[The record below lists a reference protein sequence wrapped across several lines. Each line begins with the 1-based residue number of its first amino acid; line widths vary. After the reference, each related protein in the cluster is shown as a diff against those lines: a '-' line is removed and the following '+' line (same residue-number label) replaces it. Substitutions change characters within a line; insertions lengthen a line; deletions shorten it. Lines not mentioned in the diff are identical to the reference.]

1 MRGRWLW
8 RARAVRWPAGMGL
21 AAWRWL
27 LRSRRTPRRRLS
39 DGALMDVDRLP
50 RHEGDRVQDARHG
63 VGPVFQRR
71 YIVRISGSPLTPAE
85 LIKRVG
91 DDLNAATPVEVAVF
105 DKISGA
111 AGSLQVGDEYDV
123 HMPGP
128 WNCPVRVVEQAP
140 ESFRFATLHGHLEA
154 GEIEFRAVRA
164 GDGDLVFT
172 IESWAR
178 SGDRLAEILYARV
191 GIAKEMQLHMW
202 AHFCGR
208 VAELSGGRMV
218 GDVTVETERTDVPGD
233 GNPLSRAVAAAF
245 TGAFTRTFVLATRL
259 RGDRPLHP
267 EGLVFDATLSLTGTG
282 RHWGVPFLDDF
293 AEVRGHARLS
303 RAVGLP
309 EALPDIL
316 GLALRWPQA
325 DSGDGATAEL
335 LLATT
340 GRSVPG
346 RRLLR
351 PGNRWSPA
359 FFGSLL
365 PYRAGDRTVLLGAVG
380 RREPAV
386 PARLTALAH
395 AVDERPL
402 QFDLVVATG
411 LGRWERFGVLRLTGP
426 ARGDDERPMRFNPAR
441 HPINGLVPAGL
452 PQQVRG
458 PVYAAVQDTARR
470 IRAAREAPGDRPGH
484 DRRPVKSSR

>member
-1 MRGRWLW
+1 
-8 RARAVRWPAGMGL
+8 
-21 AAWRWL
+21 
-27 LRSRRTPRRRLS
+27 
-39 DGALMDVDRLP
+39 MDVDRIP
-50 RHEGDRVQDARHG
+50 RHEGDRVQDARQG

-71 YIVRISGSPLTPAE
+71 YVVRISGSPLTPAE

-111 AGSLQVGDEYDV
+111 AGSLEIGDEYDV

-128 WNCPVRVVEQAP
+128 WNCPLRVVEHAP

-154 GEIEFRAVRA
+154 GEIEFRAVRT
-164 GDGDLVFT
+164 GEGDLVFT

-178 SGDRLAEILYARV
+178 SGDRLAELLYARV

-218 GDVTVETERTDVPGD
+218 GDVAVETERTDVPGN
-233 GNPLSRAVAAAF
+233 GRHPLTRVVTA
-245 TGAFTRTFVLATRL
+245 AFTRTFVLATRL

-267 EGLVFDATLSLTGTG
+267 EGLVFDATLSLNGTG
-282 RHWGVPFLDDF
+282 QYWGVPFLDDA

-309 EALPDIL
+309 TALPDIL

-325 DSGDGATAEL
+325 DVPDGSTAEL

-340 GRSVPG
+340 GRSVLG

-351 PGNRWSPA
+351 PMTRWSPA
-359 FFGSLL
+359 FYGSLL
-365 PYRAGDRTVLLGAVG
+365 AYRVGDRKVLLGAVG
-380 RREPAV
+380 QWEPAV
-386 PARLTALAH
+386 PARLEALAH

-402 QFDLVVATG
+402 RFDLVVATEFG
-411 LGRWERFGVLRLTGP
+411 PWERFGELRLTGP
-426 ARGDDERPMRFNPAR
+426 ARGDDQQPMRFNPAL
-441 HPINGLVPAGL
+441 HPIRELAPTGLL
-452 PQQVRG
+452 QQVRG
-458 PVYAAVQDTARR
+458 PTYAAVQATARR
-470 IRAAREAPGDRPGH
+470 ARQARERRPAR